1 MRLSENFY
9 LSEFTKSATASRLGI
24 ENEPDIS
31 HVFSIQILVSKLL
44 QPIRNKIGAI
54 RITSGYRNPELSI
67 AIGSSKSS
75 QHCKG
80 QAVDLQYHIDGT
92 MQNKTLFDAIIEHGD
107 FDQLI
112 EEFNFSWI
120 HVSYNNK
127 RNRKQVL
134 KAIKENNK
142 TKYID
147 ITNNYLSL

>member
-1 MRLSENFY
+1 MKLSKNFY
-9 LSEFTKSATASRLGI
+9 LSEFTKSSTAKRLGI

-31 HVFSIQILVSKLL
+31 HVFNIKQLVDNLL

-54 RITSGYRNPELSI
+54 RITSGYRNPELSV
-67 AIGSSKSS
+67 AIGSSESS

-80 QAVDLQYHIDGT
+80 QAVDMQYHIDGT
-92 MQNKTLFDAIIEHGD
+92 MQNKTIFDAIIEHGD

-120 HVSYNNK
+120 HVSYNME

-147 ITNNYLSL
+147 ITNQFASL

>member
-1 MRLSENFY
+1 M
-9 LSEFTKSATASRLGI
+9 
-24 ENEPDIS
+24 
-31 HVFSIQILVSKLL
+31 
-44 QPIRNKIGAI
+44 
-54 RITSGYRNPELSI
+54 
-67 AIGSSKSS
+67 
-75 QHCKG
+75 
-80 QAVDLQYHIDGT
+80 QYHIDGT
-92 MQNKTLFDAIIEHGD
+92 MQNKKLFDAIIEHGD

>member
-1 MRLSENFY
+1 
-9 LSEFTKSATASRLGI
+9 
-24 ENEPDIS
+24 
-31 HVFSIQILVSKLL
+31 
-44 QPIRNKIGAI
+44 
-54 RITSGYRNPELSI
+54 
-67 AIGSSKSS
+67 
-75 QHCKG
+75 
-80 QAVDLQYHIDGT
+80 
-92 MQNKTLFDAIIEHGD
+92 MQNKILFDAIIKHGD

-147 ITNNYLSL
+147 ITNQFASL